1 MLRTILIATLA
12 GGVLSFTQGCAH
24 FVEMQSINRFTSALE
39 TGSLET
45 LKASTSKAFDR
56 KALRLEDSL
65 DDFKILRLPEGK
77 TSIASVQDVS
87 ENEKK
92 VTVEVGE
99 KKQRLRYHLIRDS
112 ENGKWVVDDID
123 IRKKKNGVVAT
134 KSVTEQMDLLLTIRE
149 FLEAW
154 SQGSSRSEVLFLVT
168 PQLGE
173 VLGELPPAYLAQLT
187 QKVSGEPSN
196 EPRVRPVVKMD
207 RDVAIVEL
215 PRAAGKMV
223 MSFRLI
229 DGSWKVSDVAV
240 QGSDEENHIPSMM
253 KMAVALNVATKF
265 LDAYEIGDHQKLQ
278 AVCSRNL
285 YRNSLRFAN
294 LASVP
299 LLNFSSP
306 DVDYSVTMRD
316 RHVDLELQNRAEII
330 KIGLVR
336 QDTETDYDSSP
347 QYLVEDV
354 TIYDLND
361 MQQKRLSSLFTA
373 QAVMQLF
380 AESLAQR
387 NLSMLEHTSTADMNE
402 RVWSKLETT
411 NFANYPMPEI
421 ETSIPSVEAIEFHGA
436 IVKIH
441 ARQNN
446 RKLTYVLRDK
456 NGEVRVDDILASSSG
471 LPESFKTT
479 LELLIPIRS
488 FAAAIQSSQL
498 ETVQRNSSK
507 DFNGL
512 VWKHVLQIP
521 DVAFAAWEFLQEPM
535 VTVDSVKTDM
545 QVTLGNSHRGA
556 EVTLVK
562 EYGRYV
568 VDEIVIV
575 AGAQPEQRT
584 KLKETIRKMVAEGV
598 VRDHN
603 NPNFSISNRQPSPM
617 QEAWPDPIP
626 TTVAAELS
634 LPPVDTS
641 FTGESAPLP
650 NGR

>member
-1 MLRTILIATLA
+1 MR
-12 GGVLSFTQGCAH
+12 
-24 FVEMQSINRFTSALE
+24 SINRFTSALE
-39 TGSLET
+39 ADSLET
-45 LKASTSKAFDR
+45 LKSSTSKMFDQ

-65 DDFKILRLPEGK
+65 DDFKILRFPEGK
-77 TSIASVQDVS
+77 TSIVSVQDVS

-99 KKQRLRYHLIRDS
+99 KKRRLRYHLIRDA

-149 FLEAW
+149 FLDAW
-154 SQGSSRSEVLFLVT
+154 TQGSSRSEVLFLVT

-240 QGSDEENHIPSMM
+240 EGRDEENHIPSIM

-265 LDAYEIGDHQKLQ
+265 LDAYEIGDHKKLQ
-278 AVCSRNL
+278 AVCSRSL
-285 YRNSLRFAN
+285 YRNSLRYAN

-299 LLNFSSP
+299 LLNSSSP
-306 DVDYSVTMRD
+306 DVSYSVTMRD

-330 KIGLVR
+330 KIGMVR
-336 QDTETDYDSSP
+336 QETETDYDSSP
-347 QYLVEDV
+347 RYLVEDV
-354 TIYDLND
+354 TIYDLHD
-361 MQQKRLSSLFTA
+361 MQQKKLSSLFTA
-373 QAVMQLF
+373 QAVMQIF
-380 AESLAQR
+380 AEALAQR
-387 NLSMLEHTSTADMNE
+387 NVSMLKHTSTADMNE
-402 RVWSKLETT
+402 RVWNKLETT
-411 NFANYPMPEI
+411 DFANYSLPEI
-421 ETSIPSVEAIEFHGA
+421 DTSIPTIEAIEFHGA
-436 IVKIH
+436 VVKIH

-446 RKLTYVLRDK
+446 RKLTYFLRDR
-456 NGEVRVDDILASSSG
+456 NGDVRVDDILASSSD

-479 LELLIPIRS
+479 MELLIPIRN

-498 ETVQRNSSK
+498 EAVQRNSSK

-512 VWKHVLQIP
+512 VWKHVSHVP
-521 DVAFAAWEFLQEPM
+521 DVAFTAWEFLQEPM
-535 VTVDSVKTDM
+535 VSVDSVKTHVR
-545 QVTLGNSHRGA
+545 VTLGNGHRGA

-562 EYGRYV
+562 EHGRYV
-568 VDEIVIV
+568 VDEVLIV
-575 AGAQPEQRT
+575 AGVQPEQRA
-584 KLKETIRKMVAEGV
+584 KLKETIRTMVAEGI
-598 VRDHN
+598 VRYDR
-603 NPNFSISNRQPSPM
+603 NPSSSISNRQPSPM

-626 TTVAAELS
+626 TDVVADVVI
-634 LPPVDTS
+634 PPPADTS
-641 FTGESAPLP
+641 LSGE
-650 NGR
+650 

>member
-1 MLRTILIATLA
+1 MLRTILTVTLA
-12 GGVLSFTQGCAH
+12 GGVLCLSQGCAN
-24 FVEMQSINRFTSALE
+24 FDELQSINRFTSALE
-39 TGSLET
+39 TNSLET
-45 LKASTSKAFDR
+45 LKASTSKTFDR

-65 DDFKILRLPEGK
+65 DDFKVLRFPEGK
-77 TSIASVQDVS
+77 TSVVSVQDVS

-92 VTVEVGE
+92 VTVAVGE
-99 KKQRLRYHLIRDS
+99 KKRRLRYHLIRDAES
-112 ENGKWVVDDID
+112 GKWVVDDID
-123 IRKKKNGVVAT
+123 IRKKKDGVVAT
-134 KSVTEQMDLLLTIRE
+134 KSVTEQMDLLLTVRE
-149 FLEAW
+149 FIEAW
-154 SQGSSRSEVLFLVT
+154 NQGSSRSEVLFLAT

-196 EPRVRPVVKMD
+196 GPRVRPVVKMD

-229 DGSWKVSDVAV
+229 DGNWKVSDVAV
-240 QGSDEENHIPSMM
+240 QGSNKENHIPSMM
-253 KMAVALNVATKF
+253 KMAVALNAATKF

-278 AVCSRNL
+278 TVCIPKL

-299 LLNFSSP
+299 LLNSSSA
-306 DVDYSVTMRD
+306 DVSYSVTMRD
-316 RHVDLELQNRAEII
+316 RHVDLELQNSAEII

-336 QDTETDYDSSP
+336 QDAEADYDSLP
-347 QYLVEDV
+347 RFLVEDV

-361 MQQKRLSSLFTA
+361 MQQKKLSSLFTA

-387 NLSMLEHTSTADMNE
+387 KISMLKHTSTADMNE
-402 RVWSKLETT
+402 RVWNRLRTT
-411 NFANYPMPEI
+411 NFGNYPMPEI
-421 ETSIPSVEAIEFHGA
+421 DTRIPTVEAIEFHGA

-441 ARQNN
+441 ARQEKQ
-446 RKLTYVLRDK
+446 KLTYVLRDR
-456 NGEVRVDDILASSSG
+456 NGEVRVDDILTSSSG

-488 FAAAIQSSQL
+488 FAAAIQSAQL
-498 ETVQRNSSK
+498 EAVQRNSSK

-512 VWKHVLQIP
+512 VWKHVPQIP
-521 DVAFAAWEFLQEPM
+521 QVAFSALEFLQEPM
-535 VTVDSVKTDM
+535 VSVDSVKTHM
-545 QVTLGNSHRGA
+545 QVTLGNGHRGA

-562 EYGRYV
+562 EHGRYV
-568 VDEIVIV
+568 VDEILIV
-575 AGAQPEQRT
+575 AGAQPARRV
-584 KLKETIRKMVAEGV
+584 KLKEAIRKMVAEGV
-598 VRDHN
+598 VRYN
-603 NPNFSISNRQPSPM
+603 NTPNFSVSNRQPLPV

-626 TTVAAELS
+626 TDLAPDLTLPPAGTS
-634 LPPVDTS
+634 LPV
-641 FTGESAPLP
+641 ESAPLP

>member
-1 MLRTILIATLA
+1 M
-12 GGVLSFTQGCAH
+12 
-24 FVEMQSINRFTSALE
+24 
-39 TGSLET
+39 
-45 LKASTSKAFDR
+45 
-56 KALRLEDSL
+56 

-77 TSIASVQDVS
+77 TSIVSVQDVS

-154 SQGSSRSEVLFLVT
+154 NQGSSRSEVLFLVT

-187 QKVSGEPSN
+187 QKVSGEQSN
-196 EPRVRPVVKMD
+196 GPRVRPVVKMD

-215 PRAAGKMV
+215 SRSTGKMV

-229 DGSWKVSDVAV
+229 DGNWKVSDVAV
-240 QGSDEENHIPSMM
+240 QGSDEESHIPSVM
-253 KMAVALNVATKF
+253 KMAVALNAATTF

-278 AVCSRNL
+278 TVCSRKL

-299 LLNFSSP
+299 LLNYSAP
-306 DVDYSVTMRD
+306 DVNYSVTMRD
-316 RHVDLELQNRAEII
+316 RHVDLELQNSAEII

-336 QDTETDYDSSP
+336 QDAEADYDSLP

-373 QAVMQLF
+373 QAVMQIF
-380 AESLAQR
+380 AEALAQR
-387 NLSMLEHTSTADMNE
+387 NLSMLKHTSTADMNE

-421 ETSIPSVEAIEFHGA
+421 DTSIPTVEAIEFHGA

-446 RKLTYVLRDK
+446 RKLTYVLRDR

-498 ETVQRNSSK
+498 DAVQRNSSK

-512 VWKHVLQIP
+512 VWKHVPQVP
-521 DVAFAAWEFLQEPM
+521 DVAFAAWEYLQEPM
-535 VTVDSVKTDM
+535 VAVDSVKTHM
-545 QVTLGNSHRGA
+545 QVTLGNGHRGA

-562 EYGRYV
+562 EHGRYV
-568 VDEIVIV
+568 VDEILIV
-575 AGAQPEQRT
+575 AGTQPEQRA
-584 KLKETIRKMVAEGV
+584 KLKETIRTMVAEGV
-598 VRDHN
+598 VRYHN
-603 NPNFSISNRQPSPM
+603 NPHESISVRQPSPM

-626 TTVAAELS
+626 TDVAAEQLS
-634 LPPVDTS
+634 PLPAETS
-641 FTGESAPLP
+641 SIGESALLP